1 LYAAELAADMKKH
14 LAGVPRH
21 RDMTT
26 ETKIKS
32 ETINNYVIKNIII
45 NQV

>member
-1 LYAAELAADMKKH
+1 LAADMKKH

-26 ETKIKS
+26 KTKI
-32 ETINNYVIKNIII
+32 
-45 NQV
+45 